1 MNTDENRVLL
11 IGCGEIGA
19 LIDINISEIQS
30 HLKALTFLGFKNID
44 VFDHSFENI
53 SKAKTKYVF
62 NHVDEINFELYDF
75 VIIASATSSHFEYLK
90 DAMSHH
96 VKIILCEKPISL
108 NVDELSVLKSLCQT
122 STSKVYIN
130 YIRQFIP
137 EFQSLKEYFD
147 FRKKLGDEINQITVT
162 YTRGLIN
169 NCSHAFNLIQFY
181 SEYNALNQVLVSNI
195 TTEINN
201 DPTITCSFIL
211 DKKIHTNLVGLGYSK
226 YSYFE
231 IIFYLN
237 SSVVKIQESGDD
249 INVFEILENK
259 ATSQYKSK
267 LIFNNSMSSK
277 GVIKDYMLSVY
288 NYILS
293 GGKDN
298 LNESILINQKLI
310 EISHLCQS

>member
-1 MNTDENRVLL
+1 MNTDENLVLL

-19 LIDINISEIQS
+19 LMDINISEIQT
-30 HLKALTFLGFKNID
+30 HLKALTFLGFKKID

-62 NHVDEINFELYDF
+62 NHVEEINFELYDL
-75 VIIASATSSHFEYLK
+75 VIIASATSSHFSYLK

-108 NVDELSVLKSLCQT
+108 NVGELSILKSISQT

-147 FRKKLGDEINQITVT
+147 LRKSLGDEINQITVT

-181 SEYNALNQVLVSNI
+181 SEFYTLDQVLVSNI
-195 TTEINN
+195 TAELNN
-201 DPTITCSFIL
+201 DPTISCSFIL
-211 DKKIHTNLVGLGYSK
+211 DEKIHTNVVGLGHSK
-226 YSYFE
+226 YNYFE
-231 IIFYLN
+231 IIFYLS
-237 SSVVKIQESGDD
+237 SSVVKIQDSGDD
-249 INVFEILENK
+249 ISIFEIPENRP
-259 ATSQYKSK
+259 TSQYKSK
-267 LIFNNSMSSK
+267 LNFNNSKSGK

-293 GGKDN
+293 DGKDN

>member
-1 MNTDENRVLL
+1 MNTNVNQVLL

-19 LIDINISEIQS
+19 LMDINISEIQT
-30 HLKALTFLGFKNID
+30 HLKALTFLGFKKID
-44 VFDHSFENI
+44 VFDHSYENI

-62 NHVDEINFELYDF
+62 NHVEDINFELYDL

-90 DAMSHH
+90 DAMSHN

-108 NVDELSVLKSLCQT
+108 NVNELSVLKSISQT
-122 STSKVYIN
+122 SASKVYIN

-137 EFQSLKEYFD
+137 EFQSLKDYFD
-147 FRKKLGDEINQITVT
+147 LRKNLGDEINQITVT

-181 SEYNALNQVLVSNI
+181 SEFKALDQVLVTNI
-195 TTEINN
+195 TTELNN
-201 DPTITCSFIL
+201 DPTISCSFIL
-211 DKKIHTNLVGLGYSK
+211 DKKIHTNLVGLGHSK
-226 YSYFE
+226 YNYFE

-237 SSVVKIQESGDD
+237 SSVVKIQDSGDN
-249 INVFEILENK
+249 INIFEIPENRP
-259 ATSQYKSK
+259 TTQYKSK
-267 LIFNNSMSSK
+267 LNFNNSKSGK

-293 GGKDN
+293 HGKDN